1 MNATRRSQIGPQTDE
16 KTRKFSGAAN
26 KKGASRKGFLLALLL
41 RVRVLV
47 RVRARVRVLVRVR
60 VRVRVPVRVLVRV

>member
-1 MNATRRSQIGPQTDE
+1 MNAGQTLSWGPQIDE
-16 KTRKFSGAAN
+16 KTRKFTGVGN
-26 KKGASRKGFLLALLL
+26 KKGASRKGFLLPLLL